1 MSTSNNKST
10 DEAEIRDLVESWGK
24 GSPHQESRWNSGQP
38 LPGDID
44 VRRPASRS
52 IEGN

>member
-10 DEAEIRDLVESWGK
+10 DEAEIRPSRELGK